1 MAQIEAVRVVQDAA
15 YAASLSDQDW
25 YALAQDPAW
34 QEMVSEQAEM
44 VAGVIAKYGNK
55 LPGGGQSSAP
65 TEIPVFR
72 PFKVIGTDIARIQG
86 YGIVTNQGQYTEN
99 LRMPGMLFMRTL
111 RSRYPHAKIKS
122 IDTAAAEK
130 IPGVRKILHRGN
142 LPEEYKDVFLGSALP
157 TRFLFSE
164 EVFEVGSPIAV
175 IAADSEHIGDE
186 AIRAIK
192 VEYEVLPAAL
202 DMMEAMKSSTPKQF
216 QSNLDGT
223 TIAVTAPLVRG
234 DPTTAKAD
242 VVVDVVAK
250 KSTEQ
255 HVALELTNSLSYWDG
270 DKLNMTYTNQ
280 HGHGTRSGLSQAL
293 KIPQNKVRVLQT
305 GYLGSG
311 YGYRSGIDLS
321 EAHAAILSKITG
333 RPIKNNYT
341 RYEDFVTRTHRPE
354 FRNEMKLGVN
364 RDGTISFGIFKVIA
378 NVGAQRAGAA
388 NGAWVNMQNLY
399 KIPNLRLEAVDVMTN
414 SYKSGPYRCVSH
426 PNGTFALETTMDKAA
441 YAINMDPIEFR
452 LKNLNEVGNPDTKR
466 PFSNPGVRD
475 CITGVQ
481 TAINWK
487 NTWHAPKA
495 KQVRPGV
502 YHGIGMAVHLCSH
515 GAGSNPSTGQVI
527 INSDGS
533 VQAVS
538 GVTDIGS
545 GQRTNMMMVA
555 AEALGVPLNVVT
567 ITPYVDTDNTTDSGG
582 TNGSR
587 MTNTGG
593 RGMYEAGVD
602 ARNQV
607 LKYAADSFIA
617 TGKAATPPVTV
628 NVTAAD
634 LDMDSNGVVF
644 QKADPSKKLTLAQVV
659 QFKATSI
666 IGKSDYLQPT
676 NWEQTA
682 WAAHAAEVE
691 VDTVTGTVK
700 ITRYVAAHDVGK
712 AFNPFSIRQ
721 QVEGGVVMATGA
733 VFTEELLIDKAT
745 GLPLNPNLLD
755 YRPLSIKDAPLAEV
769 IIVEKPKAYGTF
781 GGHGMGE
788 PPMGPPAP
796 TIVNAVY
803 NAVGVWVTE
812 MPLTRDKLLAALK
825 ASN

>member
-1 MAQIEAVRVVQDAA
+1 
-15 YAASLSDQDW
+15 
-25 YALAQDPAW
+25 
-34 QEMVSEQAEM
+34 
-44 VAGVIAKYGNK
+44 
-55 LPGGGQSSAP
+55 
-65 TEIPVFR
+65 
-72 PFKVIGTDIARIQG
+72 
-86 YGIVTNQGQYTEN
+86 
-99 LRMPGMLFMRTL
+99 
-111 RSRYPHAKIKS
+111 
-122 IDTAAAEK
+122 
-130 IPGVRKILHRGN
+130 
-142 LPEEYKDVFLGSALP
+142 
-157 TRFLFSE
+157 
-164 EVFEVGSPIAV
+164 
-175 IAADSEHIGDE
+175 
-186 AIRAIK
+186 
-192 VEYEVLPAAL
+192 
-202 DMMEAMKSSTPKQF
+202 
-216 QSNLDGT
+216 
-223 TIAVTAPLVRG
+223 
-234 DPTTAKAD
+234 
-242 VVVDVVAK
+242 
-250 KSTEQ
+250 
-255 HVALELTNSLSYWDG
+255 
-270 DKLNMTYTNQ
+270 
-280 HGHGTRSGLSQAL
+280 
-293 KIPQNKVRVLQT
+293 
-305 GYLGSG
+305 
-311 YGYRSGIDLS
+311 
-321 EAHAAILSKITG
+321 
-333 RPIKNNYT
+333 
-341 RYEDFVTRTHRPE
+341 
-354 FRNEMKLGVN
+354 
-364 RDGTISFGIFKVIA
+364 
-378 NVGAQRAGAA
+378 
-388 NGAWVNMQNLY
+388 MQNLY

-426 PNGTFALETTMDKAA
+426 PNGTFALETTIDKAA
-441 YAINMDPIEFR
+441 YAIKMDPIEFR
-452 LKNLNEVGNPDTKR
+452 LKNLNETGNPDTKR

-475 CITGVQ
+475 CITQ
-481 TAINWK
+481 LRDQINWK
-487 NTWHAPKA
+487 TVWHAPKA

-555 AEALGVPLNVVT
+555 AEALGVPLSLVT

-607 LKYAADSFIA
+607 LEYASRKFTAD
-617 TGKAATPPVTV
+617 
-628 NVTAAD
+628 NVTAKSDVKVAAAD
-634 LDMDSNGVVF
+634 VDMNSDGLVF
-644 QKADPSKKLTLAQVV
+644 LKSDPKRTLSLAAVV
-659 QFKATSI
+659 QFKATAI

-691 VDTVTGTVK
+691 VDTVTGSVK

-721 QVEGGVVMATGA
+721 QVEGGVVMAVGA

-755 YRPLSIKDAPLAEV
+755 YRPLSIKDAPLAET

-781 GGHGMGE
+781 GGHGLGE